1 MKIIVIFNP
10 KSGPDTFN
18 PDDFK
23 EKVLSA
29 LKTEENKN
37 IDIVFYDITK
47 DKIDGDRIKSEAQK
61 IKAII
66 ISGGDGTISS
76 NINLAVENDIPM
88 GIIPNGTFNNFA
100 GDNGIPEDTDEA
112 LKIIKEFNSTEIDIG
127 TINGD
132 YFINNSSIG
141 LYTTSVKIRE
151 RTKKEYSL
159 NKLTAMS
166 LALIRTFY
174 LFPMIYAE
182 IKTKESV
189 FKDKTPFV
197 FIGNNKYYFNLLSL
211 GMRDSLAAGKL
222 YVYHTKCKYRLCL
235 FRIAVKA
242 LFSFLQNEKDFD
254 ATSAEEI
261 TIHSKKKKITVA
273 ADGELYKM
281 NTPLTYKILPRAV
294 KLLVPNS

>member
-1 MKIIVIFNP
+1 MKILVIFNP

-18 PDDFK
+18 TNEFK
-23 EKVLSA
+23 DKVLSI
-29 LKTEENKN
+29 LKTGENENTEFVFIDITTDN
-37 IDIVFYDITK
+37 IDAE
-47 DKIDGDRIKSEAQK
+47 KIKHEAEE

-76 NINLAVENDIPM
+76 FVNLVVENNIPL

-100 GDNGIPEDTDEA
+100 SDNGIPENTEEA
-112 LKIIKEFNSTEIDIG
+112 LKVIKNFNVKEIDIG

-132 YFINNSSIG
+132 YFVNNSSIG

-151 RTKKEYSL
+151 KTQKEYRL

-174 LFPMIYAE
+174 LFPMIYVE
-182 IKTKESV
+182 VKTEGKV

-197 FIGNNKYYFNLLSL
+197 FIGNNKYHFNLLSL
-211 GMRDSLAAGKL
+211 GMRESLVAGKI
-222 YVYHTKCKYRLCL
+222 YVYHTKCKYRWCL
-235 FRIAVKA
+235 IRIAVKA
-242 LFSFLQNEKDFD
+242 LFSFLHKEKDFISN
-254 ATSAEEI
+254 SAEEI
-261 TIHSKKKKITVA
+261 IIHSRKKKITVA

-281 NTPLTYKILPRAV
+281 DTPLTYKITPKAV
-294 KLLVPNS
+294 KLLAAK